1 MALTAITDI
10 RGASRPV
17 AELDGLRLGYRGVV
31 ALDGLSG
38 RIERGSLT
46 AVVGPN
52 GAGKS
57 SLLKALAG
65 AVRPVAGRLRLAPDA
80 RIAYLPQASAVDRSF
95 PISVADFVA
104 MGLWRQVGIFR
115 RFGTPAREAIASALA
130 SVGIA
135 DLAGRPIATLSGGQ
149 MQRALFARLAL
160 QDAPVILL
168 DEPFSA
174 IDSRTTTALLR
185 IIEGWHGEGRTIVA
199 VLHDLDLVRA
209 HFPRTLLV
217 AGRPVAW
224 GATADVLTA
233 ANLAAAREAMVDG
246 DAGDDE
252 PFDMRSGAAA

>member
-1 MALTAITDI
+1 MALTAIKDI
-10 RGASRPV
+10 RGAGRPV
-17 AELDGLRLGYRGVV
+17 AEFEGLRIGYRGVV

-57 SLLKALAG
+57 SLLKVLAG
-65 AVRPVAGRLRLAPDA
+65 AVRPLAGRLRIAPEA
-80 RIAYLPQASAVDRSF
+80 RIAYLPQSSTVDRSF
-95 PISVADFVA
+95 PISVADFAA
-104 MGLWRQVGIFR
+104 MGLWRQVGMFR
-115 RFGTPAREAIASALA
+115 RLGAPARETIAAALE

-149 MQRALFARLAL
+149 MQRALFARLTL

-174 IDSRTTTALLR
+174 IDARTTTALLG
-185 IIEGWHGEGRTIVA
+185 IIERWHGAGRTIVA

-217 AGRPVAW
+217 AGRPIAW
-224 GATADVLTA
+224 GATAEVLTA
-233 ANLAAAREAMVDG
+233 ANLTAAREAMVDG
-246 DAGDDE
+246 DPGDDE
-252 PFDMRSGAAA
+252 PLALRAGAAA